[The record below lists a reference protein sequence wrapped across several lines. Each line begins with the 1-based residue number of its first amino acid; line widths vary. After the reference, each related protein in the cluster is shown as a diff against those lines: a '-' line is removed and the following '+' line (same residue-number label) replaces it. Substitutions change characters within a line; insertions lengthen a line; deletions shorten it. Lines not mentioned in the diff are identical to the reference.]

1 MTEGKKRLLSLWE
14 KVLLVLAALII
25 LYFLLD
31 RMGVNL
37 TTVTEDTEIIDP
49 YQGQ

>member
-1 MTEGKKRLLSLWE
+1 MSEEKKRLLSLWE

-37 TTVTEDTEIIDP
+37 TKVTEDTEIIDP

>member
-1 MTEGKKRLLSLWE
+1 MSEEKKRLLSLWE
-14 KVLLVLAALII
+14 KILLVFAALII

-31 RMGVNL
+31 RMGVDF
-37 TTVTEDTEIIDP
+37 TKVTEETEIIDP